1 MSASILKVLSPNAEI
16 RDDGCLYADYV
27 DEKCIVETER
37 GSKNGGRH
45 SVRVDRRKCELRTD
59 LRVPKVGL
67 MLVGWGGNNGS
78 TLTASLI
85 ANRRGLS
92 WQTRRGVQHA
102 NYFGSVML
110 SSTVKL
116 GIDEKSGEDVYVPI
130 KDLLPMIDPNELVV
144 GGWDISSLDLA
155 AAMQRAQVLEPDLQ
169 RQVNNH
175 FCSKAFIILTPSI
188 EKCIIVVLC

>member
-1 MSASILKVLSPNAEI
+1 MSGSAASTLKIVSPNVEI
-16 RDDGCLYADYV
+16 RDNCMYAQYV
-27 DEKCIVETER
+27 DEKYVVSSTTNNCKQVKVE
-37 GSKNGGRH
+37 
-45 SVRVDRRKCELRTD
+45 RVKCEMRTQ
-59 LRVPKVGL
+59 LQVPKVGL

-92 WQTRRGVQHA
+92 WQTRRGTQHA

-116 GIDEKSGEDVYVPI
+116 GVDSVSGDDVFVPI
-130 KDLLPMIDPNELVV
+130 KDLVPMINPNDLVI

-155 AAMQRAQVLEPDLQ
+155 ASMQRAQVLEPDLQ
-169 RQVNNH
+169 RQVASILNLDH
-175 FCSKAFIILTPSI
+175 IIL
-188 EKCIIVVLC
+188 L

>member
-16 RDDGCLYADYV
+16 RDDGCLYAEYV
-27 DEKCIVETER
+27 DEKCIVETNSTTTNTTTT
-37 GSKNGGRH
+37 GQH

-130 KDLLPMIDPNELVV
+130 KDLLPMIDPNELVI

-169 RQVNNH
+169 RQV
-175 FCSKAFIILTPSI
+175 TPL
-188 EKCIIVVLC
+188 KNA